1 MHINVLMWSH
11 HVAVFL
17 VFILSW
23 FIVLLC
29 ILTNNDNDDNLPLY
43 LTILYSIWIYCILSN
58 RYHYQQTPEG
68 THHYIYYHPYRA
80 IDFKGRTVDNI
91 VMKVYEQ
98 DDPTCSRLH
107 SDYPDIVS
115 KNRKEYMI
123 AQYLPDQ
130 KCSTITLTQPYQ
142 SILGNIITKDRF
154 PSFNEGMCVFLCL

>member
-1 MHINVLMWSH
+1 M
-11 HVAVFL
+11 
-17 VFILSW
+17 
-23 FIVLLC
+23 
-29 ILTNNDNDDNLPLY
+29 
-43 LTILYSIWIYCILSN
+43 
-58 RYHYQQTPEG
+58 
-68 THHYIYYHPYRA
+68 RA
-80 IDFKGRTVDNI
+80 
-91 VMKVYEQ
+91 Q

-142 SILGNIITKDRF
+142 SVLGNIITKDRF